1 MDKFYT
7 GIGARV
13 TPNDVLTVMTKLATL
28 LDNKNYILRSG
39 GADGAD
45 TAFELGSRHSE
56 IYVPWKTF
64 NNRTNGICID
74 NPEATLIAKKY
85 SPHWGYMK
93 DPVKKLMI
101 RNVYQVLGGTLDKP
115 SEFVLCW
122 TKDGCEHYQDRTGKT
137 GGTGLAI
144 EIASRYNIPV
154 INMSHA
160 TWRSKLD
167 RVLDNIEL
175 YSFK

>member
-1 MDKFYT
+1 MNKYYA
-7 GIGARV
+7 GIGSRT
-13 TPNDVLTVMTKLATL
+13 TPNEILLTMTQLATEL
-28 LDNKNYILRSG
+28 QYRNYILRSG
-39 GADGAD
+39 GANGAD
-45 TAFELGSRHSE
+45 TAFEQGTTVSE
-56 IYVPWKTF
+56 VYLPWKNF
-64 NNRTNGICID
+64 NGRINSIYIN
-74 NPEATLIAKKY
+74 NPDAISIAEKY

-154 INMSHA
+154 INMLHS